1 MILRAARPADFP
13 ALAAIAEAAYRVGFA
28 DLLPPAVLARFDF
41 SHFALRFALETVA
54 PTLAEADGTVLGFH
68 LTEARHIKMLF
79 IDPARRKQGF
89 AAALLADAEARHGA
103 ATLESFRDNAP
114 ARAFYER
121 HGWRCVREYTR
132 AFDGIER
139 AFVAYEKPSA
149 ASRIGMT

>member
-1 MILRAARPADFP
+1 MILRPARPADFP
-13 ALAAIAEAAYRVGFA
+13 ALATIAAAAYRVGFA
-28 DLLPPAVLARFDF
+28 DLLPPSALARFDF

-54 PTLAEADGTVLGFH
+54 PTLAEADNAVLGFH
-68 LTEARHIKMLF
+68 LTQARHIKMLF
-79 IDPARRKQGF
+79 IDPARRKQGI
-89 AAALLADAEARHGA
+89 AAALLADAEANGA

-114 ARAFYER
+114 ARRFYER

-149 ASRIGMT
+149 EGRIGMT